1 MKKNRLKVAVVALA
15 ASVSLVLTSCSS
27 SSSDLFIASDLPL
40 QGGSADQSKSTNN
53 AIKLLLKQMDNM
65 AGEFSVGFREYD
77 NSTAAKGSWDD
88 AQCAKNAQAHVAAK
102 DEVGVMGT
110 YNSGCAK
117 IIVPVLN
124 QDPEGPM
131 VMISNANTNPGLTKA
146 WDAGEPEKYYP
157 TGARNYF
164 RVVTT
169 DDNQGN
175 AAAEFAQSV
184 GVKRVYVLN
193 DRQTYGIGVARSFT
207 AAAKKLGLT
216 VLSDGDAGTGWDDKA
231 PNYEALFTKIKAT
244 KPDMVYVGGIFDLN
258 GGQLVKDKVK
268 YLGDNTKVKFM
279 MPDGFT
285 GYPDFLALPEAQGAY
300 LSFTGLSID
309 QFPKGGA
316 AEKFQADYLAE
327 YGEAPTS
334 SFSVYGAAAAQ
345 VLLKAI
351 AASDG
356 TRKGVFE
363 AMKGIVVSAEE
374 SVVGTTLQF
383 DENGD
388 IVSRDITI
396 LIVTD
401 SKETFVKKIT
411 VKQFQKTLDLQ
422 IWAAT

>member
-53 AIKLLLKQMDNM
+53 AIKLLLKQAGNV

-146 WDAGEPEKYYP
+146 WDPGEPEKYYP
-157 TGARNYF
+157 TGERNYF

-175 AAAEFAQSV
+175 AAAEFAKSI

-207 AAAKKLGLT
+207 SAAKALGLT

-345 VLLKAI
+345 VLLAAI

-356 TRKGVFE
+356 TRKGVYQ
-363 AMKGIVVSAEE
+363 AMKGIVIPASE
-374 SVVGTTLQF
+374 SVVGTELRF

-388 IVSRDITI
+388 IISKDITI
-396 LIVTD
+396 LNVTD
-401 SKETFVKKIT
+401 NKETFVQKIT
-411 VKQFQKTLDLQ
+411 VK
-422 IWAAT
+422 

>member
-15 ASVSLVLTSCSS
+15 ASVSLVLTACSS

-175 AAAEFAQSV
+175 AAAEFAQSI

-216 VLSDGDAGTGWDDKA
+216 VLSEGDAGTGWDDKA

-285 GYPDFLALPEAQGAY
+285 GYPDFLALPEAAGAY

-363 AMKGIVVSAEE
+363 AMKGIVVPAEE
-374 SVVGTTLQF
+374 SVVGTELRF

-396 LIVTD
+396 LNVTD
-401 SKETFVKKIT
+401 GKETFVKKIT
-411 VKQFQKTLDLQ
+411 VK
-422 IWAAT
+422 

>member
-157 TGARNYF
+157 TGARNYY

-175 AAAEFAQSV
+175 AAAEFAQSI

-207 AAAKKLGLT
+207 SAAKALGLT

-363 AMKGIVVSAEE
+363 AMKGIVVPAEE
-374 SVVGTTLQF
+374 SVVGTELRF

-396 LIVTD
+396 LNVTD
-401 SKETFVKKIT
+401 GKETFVKKIT
-411 VKQFQKTLDLQ
+411 VK
-422 IWAAT
+422 

>member
-53 AIKLLLKQMDNM
+53 AIKLLLKQMDNK

-157 TGARNYF
+157 TGQRNYF

-175 AAAEFAQSV
+175 AAAEFAQS
-184 GVKRVYVLN
+184 
-193 DRQTYGIGVARSFT
+193 I
-207 AAAKKLGLT
+207 
-216 VLSDGDAGTGWDDKA
+216 GTGWDDKA

-345 VLLKAI
+345 VLLAAI
-351 AASDG
+351 AKSDG

-363 AMKGIVVSAEE
+363 AMKGIVIPASE
-374 SVVGTTLQF
+374 SVVGTELRF
-383 DENGD
+383 DANGD

-396 LIVTD
+396 LNVTD
-401 SKETFVKKIT
+401 NKETFVKKIT
-411 VKQFQKTLDLQ
+411 VK
-422 IWAAT
+422 

>member
-1 MKKNRLKVAVVALA
+1 MKKNRLKVAVVTIA
-15 ASVSLVLTSCSS
+15 ASLSLILTSCSS
-27 SSSDLFIASDLPL
+27 SSGLYIASDLPL

-53 AIKLLLKQMDNM
+53 AIKLLLKQMGNK
-65 AGEFSVGFREYD
+65 AGTFEIGFREYD

-102 DEVGVMGT
+102 DELGVMGT

-124 QDPEGPM
+124 QDPTGPM

-146 WDAGEPEKYYP
+146 WDAGEPDKYYP
-157 TGARNYF
+157 TGERNYF

-175 AAAEFAQSV
+175 AAAEFAKSI

-207 AAAKKLGLT
+207 AAAKAQGLT
-216 VLSDGDAGTGWDDKA
+216 VLSDGDAGVGWDDKA
-231 PNYEALFTKIKAT
+231 PNYEALFTKIKAA

-285 GYPDFLALPEAQGAY
+285 GYPDFLALPEAAGAY

-309 QFPKGGA
+309 QFPKGGV

-345 VLLKAI
+345 VLLAAI

-363 AMKGIVVSAEE
+363 AMKGIVIPAEE

-383 DENGD
+383 DANGD
-388 IVSRDITI
+388 VVSRDITI
-396 LIVTD
+396 LNVTD
-401 SKETFVKKIT
+401 GKETFVKKIT
-411 VKQFQKTLDLQ
+411 VK
-422 IWAAT
+422 

>member
-345 VLLKAI
+345 VMLKAI

-363 AMKGIVVSAEE
+363 AMKGIVVPAEE
-374 SVVGTTLQF
+374 SVVGTELRF

-396 LIVTD
+396 LNVTD

-411 VKQFQKTLDLQ
+411 VK
-422 IWAAT
+422 

>member
-27 SSSDLFIASDLPL
+27 SSSDLFIASDLPM

-53 AIKLLLKQMDNM
+53 AIKLLLKQMNNT

-102 DEVGVMGT
+102 DEVAVMGT

-131 VMISNANTNPGLTKA
+131 VMVSNANTNPGLTKA
-146 WDAGEPEKYYP
+146 WDPGEPEKYYP
-157 TGARNYF
+157 TGERNYF

-175 AAAEFAQSV
+175 AAAEFAKSI

-207 AAAKKLGLT
+207 SAAKALGLT
-216 VLSDGDAGTGWDDKA
+216 LLSDGDAGTGWDDKA

-345 VLLKAI
+345 VLLAAI

-356 TRKGVFE
+356 TRKGVYQ
-363 AMKGIVVSAEE
+363 AMKGIVIPASE
-374 SVVGTTLQF
+374 SVVGTELKF

-388 IVSRDITI
+388 IISKDITI
-396 LIVTD
+396 LNVTD
-401 SKETFVKKIT
+401 SKETFVQKIT
-411 VKQFQKTLDLQ
+411 IK
-422 IWAAT
+422 

>member
-157 TGARNYF
+157 TGQRNYF

-175 AAAEFAQSV
+175 AAAEFAQSI

-216 VLSDGDAGTGWDDKA
+216 VLSEGDAGTGWDDKA

-268 YLGDNTKVKFM
+268 YLGDNSKVKFM

-285 GYPDFLALPEAQGAY
+285 GYPDFLALPEAAGAY

-363 AMKGIVVSAEE
+363 AMKGIVVPAEE
-374 SVVGTTLQF
+374 SVVGTELRF

-396 LIVTD
+396 LNVTD
-401 SKETFVKKIT
+401 NKETFVTKIT
-411 VKQFQKTLDLQ
+411 VK
-422 IWAAT
+422 

>member
-27 SSSDLFIASDLPL
+27 SSSDLYIASDLPM

-53 AIKLLLKQMDNM
+53 AIKLLLKQIDNT

-102 DEVGVMGT
+102 DEVAVMGT

-131 VMISNANTNPGLTKA
+131 VMVSNANTNPGLTKA
-146 WDAGEPEKYYP
+146 WDPGEPEKYYP
-157 TGARNYF
+157 TGERNYF

-175 AAAEFAQSV
+175 AAAEFAKSI

-207 AAAKKLGLT
+207 SAAKALGLT
-216 VLSDGDAGTGWDDKA
+216 LLSDGDAGTGWDDKA

-345 VLLKAI
+345 VLLAAI

-356 TRKGVFE
+356 TRKGVYQ
-363 AMKGIVVSAEE
+363 AMKGIVIPASE
-374 SVVGTTLQF
+374 SVVGTELKF

-388 IVSRDITI
+388 IISKDITI
-396 LIVTD
+396 LNVTD
-401 SKETFVKKIT
+401 SKETFVQKIT
-411 VKQFQKTLDLQ
+411 VK
-422 IWAAT
+422 

>member
-102 DEVGVMGT
+102 DEVAVMGT

-175 AAAEFAQSV
+175 AAAEFAQSI

-285 GYPDFLALPEAQGAY
+285 GYPDFLALPEAAGAY

-363 AMKGIVVSAEE
+363 AMKGIVVPAEE

-396 LIVTD
+396 LNVTD

-411 VKQFQKTLDLQ
+411 VK
-422 IWAAT
+422 

>member
-1 MKKNRLKVAVVALA
+1 
-15 ASVSLVLTSCSS
+15 VLSSCSS

-53 AIKLLLKQMDNM
+53 AIKLLLKQAGNK

-102 DEVGVMGT
+102 DEVAVMGT

-124 QDPEGPM
+124 QDPDGPM
-131 VMISNANTNPGLTKA
+131 VMVSNANTNPGLTKA

-157 TGARNYF
+157 TGARNYY

-175 AAAEFAQSV
+175 AAAEFAQSI

-207 AAAKKLGLT
+207 SAAKALGLT
-216 VLSDGDAGTGWDDKA
+216 VLSDGDAGVGWDDKA

-285 GYPDFLALPEAQGAY
+285 GYPDFLALPEAAGAY

-345 VLLKAI
+345 VLLAAI
-351 AASDG
+351 AKSDG

-363 AMKGIVVSAEE
+363 AMKGIVVPASE
-374 SVVGTTLQF
+374 SVVGTELRF

-396 LIVTD
+396 LNVTD
-401 SKETFVKKIT
+401 GKETFVKKIT
-411 VKQFQKTLDLQ
+411 VK
-422 IWAAT
+422 

>member
-53 AIKLLLKQMDNM
+53 AIKLLLKQMNNT

-102 DEVGVMGT
+102 DEVAVMGT

-131 VMISNANTNPGLTKA
+131 VMVSNANTNPGLTKA
-146 WDAGEPEKYYP
+146 WDPGEPEKYYP
-157 TGARNYF
+157 TGERNYF

-175 AAAEFAQSV
+175 AAAEFAKSI

-207 AAAKKLGLT
+207 SAAKALGLT
-216 VLSDGDAGTGWDDKA
+216 LLSDGDAGTGWDDKA

-345 VLLKAI
+345 VLLAAI

-356 TRKGVFE
+356 TRKGVYQ
-363 AMKGIVVSAEE
+363 AMKGIVIPASE
-374 SVVGTTLQF
+374 SVVGTELRF

-388 IVSRDITI
+388 IISKDITI
-396 LIVTD
+396 LNVTD
-401 SKETFVKKIT
+401 SKETFVQKIT
-411 VKQFQKTLDLQ
+411 IK
-422 IWAAT
+422 

>member
-53 AIKLLLKQMDNM
+53 AINLLLKQAGNK
-65 AGEFSVGFREYD
+65 AGEFTIGFREYD

-102 DEVGVMGT
+102 DEV
-110 YNSGCAK
+110 A
-117 IIVPVLN
+117 LN
-124 QDPEGPM
+124 QDPDGPM
-131 VMISNANTNPGLTKA
+131 IMVSNANTNPGLTKA

-175 AAAEFAQSV
+175 AAAEYAKSI

-207 AAAKKLGLT
+207 SAAKALGLT
-216 VLSDGDAGTGWDDKA
+216 LLADGDAGTGWDDKA

-285 GYPDFLALPEAQGAY
+285 GYPDFLALPEAAGAF

-309 QFPKGGA
+309 QFPKGGV

-345 VLLKAI
+345 VILAAI

-363 AMKGIVVSAEE
+363 AMKSIVIPAAE
-374 SVVGTTLQF
+374 SVVGTELKF
-383 DENGD
+383 DANGD
-388 IVSRDITI
+388 ILSKDITI
-396 LIVTD
+396 LVVKD
-401 SKETFVKKIT
+401 QKETFVQKIT
-411 VKQFQKTLDLQ
+411 
-422 IWAAT
+422 IN

>member
-175 AAAEFAQSV
+175 AAAEYAKSI

-345 VLLKAI
+345 VMLKAI

-363 AMKGIVVSAEE
+363 AMKGIVVPAEE
-374 SVVGTTLQF
+374 SVVGTELRF

-396 LIVTD
+396 LNVTD

-411 VKQFQKTLDLQ
+411 VK
-422 IWAAT
+422 

>member
-15 ASVSLVLTSCSS
+15 ASVSLVLASCSS

-53 AIKLLLKQMDNM
+53 AIKLLLKQSGNV
-65 AGEFSVGFREYD
+65 AGEFSIGFREYD

-175 AAAEFAQSV
+175 AAAEFAQSI

-285 GYPDFLALPEAQGAY
+285 GYPDFLALPEAAGAY

-363 AMKGIVVSAEE
+363 AMKGIVVPAEE

-396 LIVTD
+396 LNVTD
-401 SKETFVKKIT
+401 NKETFVKKIT
-411 VKQFQKTLDLQ
+411 VK
-422 IWAAT
+422 

>member
-27 SSSDLFIASDLPL
+27 SSSDLYIASDLPM

-53 AIKLLLKQMDNM
+53 AIKLLLKQMNNT

-102 DEVGVMGT
+102 DEVAVMGT

-131 VMISNANTNPGLTKA
+131 VMVSNANTNPGLTKA
-146 WDAGEPEKYYP
+146 WDPGEPEKYYP
-157 TGARNYF
+157 TGERNYF

-175 AAAEFAQSV
+175 AAAEFAKSI

-207 AAAKKLGLT
+207 SAAKALGLT
-216 VLSDGDAGTGWDDKA
+216 LLSDGDAGTGWDDKA

-345 VLLKAI
+345 VLLAAI

-356 TRKGVFE
+356 TRKGVYQ
-363 AMKGIVVSAEE
+363 AMKGIVIPASE
-374 SVVGTTLQF
+374 SVVGTELKF

-388 IVSRDITI
+388 IISKDITI
-396 LIVTD
+396 LNVTD
-401 SKETFVKKIT
+401 SKETFVQKIT
-411 VKQFQKTLDLQ
+411 IK
-422 IWAAT
+422 

>member
-27 SSSDLFIASDLPL
+27 SSSDLFIASDLPM

-53 AIKLLLKQMDNM
+53 AIKLLLKQMNNT

-88 AQCAKNAQAHVAAK
+88 AQCEKNAQAHVAAK
-102 DEVGVMGT
+102 DEVAVMGT

-131 VMISNANTNPGLTKA
+131 VMVSNANTNPGLTKA
-146 WDAGEPEKYYP
+146 WDPGEPEKYYP
-157 TGARNYF
+157 TGERNYF

-175 AAAEFAQSV
+175 AAAEFAKSI

-207 AAAKKLGLT
+207 SAAKALGLT
-216 VLSDGDAGTGWDDKA
+216 LLSDGDAGTGWDDKA

-345 VLLKAI
+345 VLLAAI

-356 TRKGVFE
+356 TRKGVYQ
-363 AMKGIVVSAEE
+363 AMKGIVIPASE
-374 SVVGTTLQF
+374 SVVGTELKF

-388 IVSRDITI
+388 IISKDITI
-396 LIVTD
+396 LNVTD
-401 SKETFVKKIT
+401 SKETFVQKIT
-411 VKQFQKTLDLQ
+411 VK
-422 IWAAT
+422 

>member
-175 AAAEFAQSV
+175 AAAEYAKSI

-216 VLSDGDAGTGWDDKA
+216 VLSEGDAGTGWDDKA

-285 GYPDFLALPEAQGAY
+285 GYPDFLALPEAAGAY

-363 AMKGIVVSAEE
+363 AMKGIVVPAEE
-374 SVVGTTLQF
+374 SVVGTELRF

-396 LIVTD
+396 LNVTD
-401 SKETFVKKIT
+401 NKETFVTKIT
-411 VKQFQKTLDLQ
+411 VK
-422 IWAAT
+422 

>member
-27 SSSDLFIASDLPL
+27 SSSDLFIASDLPM

-53 AIKLLLKQMDNM
+53 AIKLLLKQMDNT

-102 DEVGVMGT
+102 DEVAVMGT

-131 VMISNANTNPGLTKA
+131 VMVSNANTNPGLTKA
-146 WDAGEPEKYYP
+146 WDPGEPEKYYP
-157 TGARNYF
+157 TGERNYF

-175 AAAEFAQSV
+175 AAAEFAKSI

-207 AAAKKLGLT
+207 SAAKALGLT
-216 VLSDGDAGTGWDDKA
+216 LLSDGDAGTGWDDKA

-345 VLLKAI
+345 VLLAAI

-356 TRKGVFE
+356 TRKGVYQ
-363 AMKGIVVSAEE
+363 AMKGIVIPASE
-374 SVVGTTLQF
+374 SVVGTELRF

-388 IVSRDITI
+388 IISKDITI
-396 LIVTD
+396 LNVTD
-401 SKETFVKKIT
+401 SKETFVQKIT
-411 VKQFQKTLDLQ
+411 IK
-422 IWAAT
+422 

>member
-216 VLSDGDAGTGWDDKA
+216 VLSDGEAGTGWDDKA

-345 VLLKAI
+345 VMLKAI

-363 AMKGIVVSAEE
+363 AMKGIVVPAEE
-374 SVVGTTLQF
+374 SVVGTELRF

-396 LIVTD
+396 LNVTD

-411 VKQFQKTLDLQ
+411 VK
-422 IWAAT
+422 

>member
-175 AAAEFAQSV
+175 AAAEYAKSI

-268 YLGDNTKVKFM
+268 YLGDNSKVKFM

-285 GYPDFLALPEAQGAY
+285 GYPDFLALPEAAGAY

-363 AMKGIVVSAEE
+363 AMKGIVVPAEE
-374 SVVGTTLQF
+374 SVVGTELRF

-396 LIVTD
+396 LNVTD
-401 SKETFVKKIT
+401 GKETFVKKIT
-411 VKQFQKTLDLQ
+411 VK
-422 IWAAT
+422 

>member
-53 AIKLLLKQMDNM
+53 AIKLLLKQAGNV

-131 VMISNANTNPGLTKA
+131 VMVSNANTNPGLTKA
-146 WDAGEPEKYYP
+146 WDPGEPEKYYP
-157 TGARNYF
+157 TGERNYF

-175 AAAEFAQSV
+175 AAAEFAKSI

-207 AAAKKLGLT
+207 SAAKALGLT
-216 VLSDGDAGTGWDDKA
+216 LLSDGDAGTGWDDKA

-345 VLLKAI
+345 VLLAAI

-356 TRKGVFE
+356 TRKGVYQ
-363 AMKGIVVSAEE
+363 AMKGIVIPASE
-374 SVVGTTLQF
+374 SVVGTELRF

-388 IVSRDITI
+388 IISKDITI
-396 LIVTD
+396 LNVTD
-401 SKETFVKKIT
+401 SKETFVQKIT
-411 VKQFQKTLDLQ
+411 IK
-422 IWAAT
+422 

>member
-15 ASVSLVLTSCSS
+15 ASLSLVLTSCSS

-102 DEVGVMGT
+102 DEVAVMGT

-124 QDPEGPM
+124 QDPSGPM
-131 VMISNANTNPGLTKA
+131 VMVSNANTNPGLTKA

-175 AAAEFAQSV
+175 AAAEFAKSI

-207 AAAKKLGLT
+207 AAAKALGLT

-285 GYPDFLALPEAQGAY
+285 GYPDFLALPEAAGAY

-309 QFPKGGA
+309 QFPKGGV

-345 VLLKAI
+345 VILAAI
-351 AASDG
+351 AKSDG

-363 AMKGIVVSAEE
+363 AMKGIVIPAAE
-374 SVVGTTLQF
+374 SVVGTELRF
-383 DENGD
+383 DANGD

-396 LIVTD
+396 LNVTD
-401 SKETFVKKIT
+401 GKETFVKKIT
-411 VKQFQKTLDLQ
+411 VK
-422 IWAAT
+422 

>member
-363 AMKGIVVSAEE
+363 AMKGIVVPAEE
-374 SVVGTTLQF
+374 SVVGTELRF

-411 VKQFQKTLDLQ
+411 VK
-422 IWAAT
+422 

>member
-157 TGARNYF
+157 TGQRNYF

-175 AAAEFAQSV
+175 AAAEFAQSI

-207 AAAKKLGLT
+207 AAAKALGLT
-216 VLSDGDAGTGWDDKA
+216 VLSDGDAGTDWDDKA

-268 YLGDNTKVKFM
+268 YLGDNSKVKFM

-285 GYPDFLALPEAQGAY
+285 GYPDFLALPEAAGAY

-363 AMKGIVVSAEE
+363 AMKGIVVPAEE
-374 SVVGTTLQF
+374 SVVGTELRF

-396 LIVTD
+396 LNVTD
-401 SKETFVKKIT
+401 NKETFVKKIT
-411 VKQFQKTLDLQ
+411 VK
-422 IWAAT
+422 

>member
-27 SSSDLFIASDLPL
+27 SSSDLFIASDLPM

-53 AIKLLLKQMDNM
+53 AIKLLLKQMNNT

-102 DEVGVMGT
+102 DEVAVMGT

-131 VMISNANTNPGLTKA
+131 VMVSNANTNPGLTKA
-146 WDAGEPEKYYP
+146 WDPGEPEKYYP
-157 TGARNYF
+157 TGERNYF

-175 AAAEFAQSV
+175 AAAEFAKSI

-207 AAAKKLGLT
+207 SAAKALGLT
-216 VLSDGDAGTGWDDKA
+216 LLSDGDAGTGWDDKA

-316 AEKFQADYLAE
+316 AEKFQADYQAE

-345 VLLKAI
+345 VLLAAI

-356 TRKGVFE
+356 TRKGVYQ
-363 AMKGIVVSAEE
+363 AMKGIVIPASE
-374 SVVGTTLQF
+374 SVVGTELKF

-388 IVSRDITI
+388 IISKDITI
-396 LIVTD
+396 LNVTD
-401 SKETFVKKIT
+401 SKETFVQKIT
-411 VKQFQKTLDLQ
+411 VK
-422 IWAAT
+422 

>member
-316 AEKFQADYLAE
+316 AETFQADYLAE

-363 AMKGIVVSAEE
+363 AMKGIVVPAEE
-374 SVVGTTLQF
+374 SVVGTELRF

-396 LIVTD
+396 LNVTD
-401 SKETFVKKIT
+401 NKETFVTKIT
-411 VKQFQKTLDLQ
+411 VK
-422 IWAAT
+422 

>member
-27 SSSDLFIASDLPL
+27 SSSDLYIASDLPL

-157 TGARNYF
+157 TGERNYF

-175 AAAEFAQSV
+175 AAAEFAKSI

-207 AAAKKLGLT
+207 SAAKALGLT
-216 VLSDGDAGTGWDDKA
+216 LLSDGDAGTGWDDKA

-356 TRKGVFE
+356 TRKGVYQ

-374 SVVGTTLQF
+374 SVVGTELRF

-396 LIVTD
+396 LNVTD
-401 SKETFVKKIT
+401 NKETFVKKIT
-411 VKQFQKTLDLQ
+411 VK
-422 IWAAT
+422 